1 MPEFRFNPPV
11 KLKRDVVV
19 TTLDD
24 AASFL
29 RRHKHPKLLRTR
41 DSVLRLVE
49 RARNKEQRSIAL
61 GLYQRDRDLERP
73 FESANANGAAHAP
86 GTKSCLGTLSLQTTT
101 EPLDPKDRKD
111 KATVRSF

>member
-29 RRHKHPKLLRTR
+29 RRHKHPRLLAKR

-49 RARNKEQRSIAL
+49 RASN
-61 GLYQRDRDLERP
+61 
-73 FESANANGAAHAP
+73 
-86 GTKSCLGTLSLQTTT
+86 
-101 EPLDPKDRKD
+101 DPKRRIAADIFRIW
-111 KATVRSF
+111 AESEGLLLSGR